1 MDSVEVPVER
11 DTRAITRLAMSH
23 DASHFLLTP
32 TEVARPANVHEV
44 AALIADAAARRRPLT
59 FRAGGT
65 SLTGQAVTDG
75 TLVDVRRHFRHIEVL
90 DDGRRVRA
98 GAGAT
103 LADVNARLAP
113 YGRRLGPDPSSG
125 VACTVGG
132 IVANNGVVAAQR
144 RRPEQLPHRRFPRLR
159 PDERP
164 RHRHLGSDGGH
175 DAAP

>member
-103 LADVNARLAP
+103 R
-113 YGRRLGPDPSSG
+113 
-125 VACTVGG
+125 C
-132 IVANNGVVAAQR
+132 
-144 RRPEQLPHRRFPRLR
+144 
-159 PDERP
+159 
-164 RHRHLGSDGGH
+164 
-175 DAAP
+175 

>member
-1 MDSVEVPVER
+1 MNSVGASVER
-11 DTRAITRLAMSH
+11 DARAITRLAMSH

-32 TEVARPANVHEV
+32 AEVARPANVHEV

-103 LADVNARLAP
+103 LADVNARLEPYAP
-113 YGRRLGPDPSSG
+113 
-125 VACTVGG
+125 
-132 IVANNGVVAAQR
+132 
-144 RRPEQLPHRRFPRLR
+144 
-159 PDERP
+159 
-164 RHRHLGSDGGH
+164 GSDVAVLRRYLVDHELLERTRSGSEY
-175 DAAP
+175 APTARA